1 MHKLLIDI
9 LSHFVRKDAKN
20 CDEHVPYA
28 VMAYRAMPYCS
39 TKYSPY
45 YLVFGRD
52 MRHPIE
58 DDWKPQLSNRELSD
72 NEYEDHVKLLA
83 KRLHEANKVAGQQ
96 S

>member
-1 MHKLLIDI
+1 
-9 LSHFVRKDAKN
+9 
-20 CDEHVPYA
+20 
-28 VMAYRAMPYCS
+28 
-39 TKYSPY
+39 
-45 YLVFGRD
+45 